1 MGVFAHGVA
10 AVGAQESIH
19 DRTRTSQRRIAM
31 ATALR
36 SSIPSR
42 VRGWRPCVAMARATT
57 QRSCGCTR
65 LLLSEARYQVR
76 RRTAALAHPSG
87 RDLDDLAV
95 QAADDALVAILRK
108 LDRFRGDALFST
120 WARRFAEL
128 EVPGKIRRR
137 LGHARETPTESETLQ
152 LRPARARMRS
162 QSCEAADLADRLG
175 ELIVHEL
182 TSHQREV
189 LVALAID
196 GVDPKD
202 LASPPRLDPGGSLQ
216 DASRRAAQAQAR
228 ARRPGTEPSSWLAA
242 LEVVGGARGGETPR
256 ATDAA
261 LCRGVG
267 SQRLTPRGA
276 NELTRPRAA
285 SARARSGHAD
295 AARVASQRSR

>member
-1 MGVFAHGVA
+1 MAWRLSALKNRSMIERAITTTHRDGDRAP
-10 AVGAQESIH
+10 QLDPES
-19 DRTRTSQRRIAM
+19 RAWLET
-31 ATALR
+31 LR
-36 SSIPSR
+36 SD
-42 VRGWRPCVAMARATT
+42 GARYDAAIL
-57 QRSCGCTR
+57 RLHS

-95 QAADDALVAILRK
+95 QAADDALVAVLRK

-152 LRPARARMRS
+152 LRPDCGEDA
-162 QSCEAADLADRLG
+162 QSLCEAADLADRLG

-202 LASPPRLDPGGSLQ
+202 LAARIDSTPGALYKTLH
-216 DASRRAAQAQAR
+216 D
-228 ARRPGTEPSSWLAA
+228 ARRKLKHELADGEPNHRRGWLRSGSSA
-242 LEVVGGARGGETPR
+242 ER
-256 ATDAA
+256 A
-261 LCRGVG
+261 
-267 SQRLTPRGA
+267 
-276 NELTRPRAA
+276 E
-285 SARARSGHAD
+285 ARSLG
-295 AARVASQRSR
+295 QRMLLCAEA